1 MSYII
6 EKRNDKME
14 RKINHSLMRQESVL
28 YDLNITFSPNF
39 FNEYEEAGYQ
49 YEFIRLSDNYGVLRL
64 NSANFLRGFEN
75 ILAMRSVSN
84 VKKTVRMA
92 PLSKVSQGTSNGVI
106 STESIGVNYFK
117 NNPNISI
124 TGKGVI
130 IAIADSGIDYLHRD
144 FIYPDGT
151 SKILYLWDQT
161 KEGNP
166 PEGFYFGT
174 EYTREDINRAIQDND
189 PSLSQDEE
197 GRGTM
202 LSGICAGMGNINPE
216 YAGVAEDAEL
226 IIIKLAT
233 IDGHYNDAM
242 LHVSS
247 QYAYIRASQL
257 RRPLVIN
264 ISLGSNNLLGL
275 TNIDTTR
282 YYDIGFCEVVGAGD
296 EGDTQTH
303 TSGRMQSEGEVVD
316 IELELSEDEEEL
328 TIDLWVEN
336 PDQMDVRVYS
346 PSGEYTRNIGAYAS
360 YLQVSGLFDLEG
372 TSYTLISS
380 YPTPLSGQQY
390 TQIYL
395 KSVKRGVWS
404 IRLTGIT
411 IINGGYNLYLP
422 NRVFIKSGTRFR
434 NSKPDY
440 TINYPGIREEII
452 TIGAY
457 NSLNR
462 SLWNGSSR
470 GPTIQNWLKPDIIAP
485 GVNIIAP
492 YPNNTYGTITG
503 TGAAAANVSGGAA
516 MYFQYTLVDGFY
528 LRQAYS
534 SNLKT
539 FLKLGASQNQN
550 IEYPNNSY
558 GYGVLDIRKMFDVFR

>member
-1 MSYII
+1 MN
-6 EKRNDKME
+6 KN
-14 RKINHSLMRQESVL
+14 INLNHTLMRQTSVL
-28 YDLNITFSPNF
+28 YDLNITFSPEF
-39 FNEYEEAGYQ
+39 FNEYAAAGYQ
-49 YEFIRLSDNYGVLRL
+49 YEFLRLGDNYGVLRL
-64 NSANFLRGFEN
+64 NSGNFVRGLED
-75 ILAMRSVSN
+75 ILSMRSVSN

-92 PLSKVSQGTSNGVI
+92 PLSKVSEDITNGIV
-106 STESIGVNYFK
+106 STEDIGVNYFK

-124 TGKGVI
+124 TGRGVI
-130 IAIADSGIDYLHRD
+130 ITVADSGIDYLHQD

-161 KEGNP
+161 KDGNP
-166 PEGFYFGT
+166 PEGFYIGT
-174 EYTREDINRAIQDND
+174 EYTREDINRAIQEND
-189 PSLSQDEE
+189 ASLSQDEI

-202 LSGICAGMGNINPE
+202 ISGICAGMGNINPE
-216 YAGVAEDAEL
+216 YAGIAEDAEL
-226 IIIKLAT
+226 IIVKLAT
-233 IDGHYNDAM
+233 IDGFYNDAM

-247 QYAYIRASQL
+247 EYAYKKAAQM

-264 ISLGSNNLLGL
+264 LSLGSNNLLGL

-282 YYDIGFCEVVGAGD
+282 YYDRGYCEVVGAGD

-303 TSGRMQSEGEVVD
+303 TSGRLNFKGEVANVEF
-316 IELELSEDEEEL
+316 ELNEDEEEL
-328 TIDLWVEN
+328 TIDLWVES

-346 PSGEYTRNIGAYAS
+346 PSGEYTRNIGAYSS
-360 YLQVSGLFDLEG
+360 YLEVSGLFDLEG
-372 TSYTLISS
+372 TEYTLIST
-380 YPTPLSGQQY
+380 YPTALSGQQY

-395 KSVKRGVWS
+395 KNVKRGVWS
-404 IRLTGIT
+404 IRLTGIS
-411 IINGGYNLYLP
+411 IINGRYNLYLP
-422 NRVFIKSGTRFR
+422 NRIFIKSGTRFR
-434 NSKPDY
+434 NPQPDY

-485 GVNIIAP
+485 GVSIIAP
-492 YPNNTYGTITG
+492 FPNNRYGTITG
-503 TGAAAANVSGGAA
+503 TGAAAAHVSGGAA

-528 LRQAYS
+528 PKQAYL

-539 FLKLGASQNQN
+539 FLKLGANQNQN
-550 IEYPNNSY
+550 IQYPNNSY